1 MNRIVNLH
9 IAPGAGILPSV
20 TSVCGRGVPT
30 SRPNIMSESYHQPVL
45 LQEVMNVLSPATG
58 ECFVDCTLGGGGHT
72 RALLESG
79 VRVIA
84 IDQDDDAIAHAS
96 KWAAA
101 NQHGDGLTTAKA
113 NFRHIEAV
121 LHQLGIE
128 KVDGILADLG
138 ISSHHVDEASRGF
151 SFQQDGPLDMR
162 MDRTNPLTAS
172 RICNEAAEDELLEIF
187 RSLGEEPRAKSVAKG
202 IVERRSQKPFITTAD
217 LAIFVA
223 SIIPR
228 RSGKHPATKIFQA
241 LRLAV
246 NDELG
251 ALDALLEVA
260 PRVLKPGGR
269 LAVIAFHSLEDRRVK
284 QYFRQTCTSHLDRP
298 EWPEPRPN
306 PHYFYEAIQ
315 RRGIT
320 ASPEEVQ
327 SNPRARSATLRAATR
342 I

>member
-9 IAPGAGILPSV
+9 IAPGAGSQHAPAFMRACRNMGS
-20 TSVCGRGVPT
+20 GPAA
-30 SRPNIMSESYHQPVL
+30 MSESYHQPVL
-45 LQEVMNVLSPATG
+45 LQEVLQVLTPAAG

-72 RALLESG
+72 RALLEKG

-84 IDQDDDAIAHAS
+84 IDQDDDAIAHAIQ
-96 KWAAA
+96 WAAS
-101 NQHGDGLTTAKA
+101 NQHAERFTTVKS
-113 NFRHIEAV
+113 NFRHLEAV
-121 LHQLGIE
+121 LDRLGIE

-138 ISSHHVDEASRGF
+138 LSSHHVDEASRGF

-162 MDRTNPLTAS
+162 MDRTKPLTAA
-172 RICNEAAEDELLEIF
+172 RICNEAAEEELTEIF
-187 RSLGEEPRAKSVAKG
+187 RSLGEEPRAKAVAKG
-202 IVERRSQKPFITTAD
+202 IIERRAKSPLNTTTD
-217 LAIFVA
+217 LATLVA

-251 ALDALLEVA
+251 ALDALLEAA
-260 PRVLKPGGR
+260 PRILKPGGR

-320 ASPEEVQ
+320 ASIEEVD